1 MPPPIG
7 AFEVFRV
14 NCIYKQEE
22 EEKGHI
28 ITHNLIDDNDI
39 QREIR
44 SMFVRCN
51 ILIRK
56 FSRCSEHVKLKLY
69 QAYCLCFMILLY
81 GLRLMLAVYAN
92 SARVITNV

>member
-1 MPPPIG
+1 MYATDKRQKHRLMPPPIG

-28 ITHNLIDDNDI
+28 ITHNLTDDNDI

-51 ILIRK
+51 ILII
-56 FSRCSEHVKLKLY
+56 KL
-69 QAYCLCFMILLY
+69 
-81 GLRLMLAVYAN
+81 AN
-92 SARVITNV
+92 SADALNMLS